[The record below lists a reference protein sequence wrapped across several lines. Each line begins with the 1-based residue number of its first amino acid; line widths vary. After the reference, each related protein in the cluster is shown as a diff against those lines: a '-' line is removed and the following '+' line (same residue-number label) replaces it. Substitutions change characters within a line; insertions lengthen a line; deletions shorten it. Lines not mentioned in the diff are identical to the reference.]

1 MQWYRWDFSSH
12 AMETESWQKEL
23 HNLLQLKYISDP
35 LLPLAGGWSL
45 TIFTQSPCADRPGVV
60 DTNTHRWRWQA
71 QSFILP
77 HAQYLV
83 VKFLA
88 DLIPAVV
95 LPHCLF
101 MDYLMHIVNRNSK
114 LRFGWPAGLYLSTS
128 AEMSVEFECW
138 GKRLTHICSWFEY
151 GLQRFIVVVG
161 LTVAHL
167 STYLQVSCSCVVI
180 QYLKTCRWMRKRN
193 YPTYAGGKKNY
204 SMILRWGWFV
214 FWHHCFTSFT

>member
-1 MQWYRWDFSSH
+1 MGFFFPCNGNRKLAERAPQSASAKIHKWPTSSSSWWMKLNHLYAVSVCRQAWCGWYKHPSLTLTSTIFHFTTCSVFSCKVH
-12 AMETESWQKEL
+12 
-23 HNLLQLKYISDP
+23 
-35 LLPLAGGWSL
+35 GWSDSCCS
-45 TIFTQSPCADRPGVV
+45 FT
-60 DTNTHRWRWQA
+60 
-71 QSFILP
+71 P
-77 HAQYLV
+77 H
-83 VKFLA
+83 
-88 DLIPAVV
+88 
-95 LPHCLF
+95 
-101 MDYLMHIVNRNSK
+101 LMHIVNRNSK